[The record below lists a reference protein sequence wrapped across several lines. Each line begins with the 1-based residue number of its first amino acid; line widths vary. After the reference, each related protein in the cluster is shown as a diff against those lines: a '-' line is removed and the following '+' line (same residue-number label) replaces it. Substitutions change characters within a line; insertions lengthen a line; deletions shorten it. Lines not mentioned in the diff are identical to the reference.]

1 MTQRWLWLV
10 ALLFMANPAWAHKPS
25 DSYLHIELGQQDL
38 SGRWDIAVRDLEYA
52 IGIDANDDGDVTWG
66 ELKSQQPAVEAYALS
81 RLKIARGGSDCV
93 LSSQDYLVDRHSDG
107 AYAVLVFAARCPSS
121 AKTLTVDYQLLFD
134 VDPQHKGLASVTH
147 AGQTSTLI
155 FEAMKTRQT
164 LDFDSA
170 SPWNEFGRFIYQGAW
185 HIWLGFDHV
194 LFLLALLLPSVLRR
208 ENNTWQAADNRRSVI
223 VDVLKIVTAFTI
235 AHSITLSLAALGVV
249 NAPTRVIES
258 AIAASVILAALNN
271 IFPFFTQHR
280 TKIAFAFGLLHGFG
294 FASVL
299 ADLGLTEST
308 LLRSL
313 LGFNLGVELGQILI
327 VAILLPIAYRLRDTR
342 FYQRGVLWA
351 GSLMIAALA
360 AVWLLQRAFN
370 ISRLF

>member
-1 MTQRWLWLV
+1 MKQCWFWLFALV
-10 ALLFMANPAWAHKPS
+10 VMADPAWAHKPS
-25 DSYLHIELGQQDL
+25 DSYLHIELGPKDI

-52 IGIDANDDGDVTWG
+52 IGIDANNDGEITWG
-66 ELKSQQPAVEAYALS
+66 ELKSTQPTIEAYALS
-81 RLKIARGGSDCV
+81 RLKVARGDSNCA
-93 LSSQDYLVDRHSDG
+93 LSSQDFLLDRHSDG
-107 AYAVLVFAARCPSS
+107 AYAVLMFAARCPSS
-121 AKTLTVDYQLLFD
+121 AQALTIDYQLLFD
-134 VDPQHKGLASVTH
+134 VDPQHKGLASVTQ
-147 AGQTSTLI
+147 GTQTSTLI
-155 FEAMKTRQT
+155 FEATKARQT

-170 SPWNEFGRFIYQGAW
+170 SPWSEFGRFLYQGAW

-208 ENNTWQAADNRRSVI
+208 EHNTWQAADDRRSVI
-223 VDVLKIVTAFTI
+223 IDVLKIVTAFTI
-235 AHSITLSLAALGVV
+235 AHSITLSLAAFSIV
-249 NAPTRVIES
+249 NAPTRIVES

-271 IFPFFTQHR
+271 IFPLFTRHR

-327 VAILLPIAYRLRDTR
+327 VAILLPIAYRLRATR
-342 FYQRGVLWA
+342 FYQRGMLWI
-351 GSLMIAALA
+351 GSLVIAVLA
-360 AVWLLQRAFN
+360 AVWLVQRAFN
-370 ISRLF
+370 ITRLF

>member
-1 MTQRWLWLV
+1 MTQRRFWLL
-10 ALLFMANPAWAHKPS
+10 ALLFFSAPAWAHKPS
-25 DSYLHIELGQQDL
+25 DSYLHIELAQQAM
-38 SGRWDIAVRDLEYA
+38 SGRWDIAIRDLDYA
-52 IGIDANDDGDVTWG
+52 IGIDENDDGNITWG
-66 ELKSQQPAVEAYALS
+66 ELKARQPAVQAYALS
-81 RLKIARGGSDCV
+81 RLKVARGGADCT

-107 AYAVLVFAARCPSS
+107 AYAVLLFGAQCPSS
-121 AKTLTVDYQLLFD
+121 ARALTIDYRLLFD

-147 AGQTSTLI
+147 ANQTATLI
-155 FEAMKTRQT
+155 FEATKARQA
-164 LDFDSA
+164 LDFA
-170 SPWNEFGRFIYQGAW
+170 SPSPWREFGRFIYQGAW

-208 ENNTWQAADNRRSVI
+208 ENNTWQAAGDRRGVI
-223 VDVLKIVTAFTI
+223 IDVLKIVTAFTI
-235 AHSITLSLAALGVV
+235 AHSITLSLAAFGIV

-271 IFPFFTQHR
+271 IFPLFTQHR

-327 VAILLPIAYRLRDTR
+327 VAILLPIAYRLRATR
-342 FYQRGVLWA
+342 FYQRGILWT
-351 GSLMIAALA
+351 GSIMIAALA
-360 AVWLLQRAFN
+360 AIWLLQRAFN
-370 ISRLF
+370 IARLF